1 MNLAR
6 MDFDELF
13 EDLEARFGAMIAA
26 AENER
31 QAQALELRLVGGLPH
46 ELVAAGGR
54 ILLLSPQIGADYVA
68 GLEATNGNW
77 YAIRI
82 ELIRELRRVAR
93 PNLAGEQ
100 LAGLTETENTLA
112 EMMNEWLTPLRLKV
126 LLAGDRQFAEMRLST
141 ISVRAIG
148 VAQLEGLVEI
158 PIANIRVIR
167 ANFTELA

>member
-93 PNLAGEQ
+93 PNLASEQ
-100 LAGLTETENTLA
+100 LAGLTETAHCLA

-126 LLAGDRQFAEMRLST
+126 LLAGDRQFVEMRLST
-141 ISVRAIG
+141 ISARSIG
-148 VAQLEGLVEI
+148 VAQLEGLIEI

-167 ANFTELA
+167 ANFAELA

>member
-68 GLEATNGNW
+68 GLEATNG
-77 YAIRI
+77 
-82 ELIRELRRVAR
+82 
-93 PNLAGEQ
+93 
-100 LAGLTETENTLA
+100 
-112 EMMNEWLTPLRLKV
+112 
-126 LLAGDRQFAEMRLST
+126 
-141 ISVRAIG
+141 
-148 VAQLEGLVEI
+148 
-158 PIANIRVIR
+158 
-167 ANFTELA
+167 